1 MLCSTSPPRG
11 RVCCITPLGLKAG
24 LNLLRIAGL
33 PQIVGCAVLSG
44 CALVVARVERP
55 LVAGQDGPA
64 GGPAEGSMAGHA
76 SQQMGTHFK
85 RATAFPG
92 DSVPAPKITVPNV
105 PGWALRR
112 PRITTLI
119 TQGMRR
125 CPLTIVTGPLGAGK
139 TMALAVWAAEPGPV
153 AWVSVDEYDNRPGAF
168 WSYVVAALRR
178 S

>member
-1 MLCSTSPPRG
+1 GISPSDSYGLRCCAAPVHLAAG
-11 RVCCITPLGLKAG
+11 VCCITPLGLKAG

-64 GGPAEGSMAGHA
+64 GDPAEVSMAVQAAKQMVTNSKRPTA
-76 SQQMGTHFK
+76 S
-85 RATAFPG
+85 RG
-92 DSVPAPKITVPNV
+92 DPILASKITVPNV

-125 CPLTIVTGPLGAGK
+125 CPLTIVTG
-139 TMALAVWAAEPGPV
+139 
-153 AWVSVDEYDNRPGAF
+153 
-168 WSYVVAALRR
+168 
-178 S
+178 